1 MMEALKSQA
10 TNSQPA
16 IPITV
21 VEKEHSVPW
30 PLSVAASTGLMKRG
44 YGESN
49 SIRISQQLQT
59 ATEIEEGVL
68 NLDADDRCM
77 LA

>member
-16 IPITV
+16 IPTTV
-21 VEKEHSVPW
+21 VEKERSVPW
-30 PLSVAASTGLMKRG
+30 PLSVAASTGLMRRG

-49 SIRISQQLQT
+49 CIRISQQLQT
-59 ATEIEEGVL
+59 ATEIEGGVL